1 MAVSRQ
7 WVMVGVVVAGLG
19 LGAWGLTRYAPPPEG
34 AQIGMRAPDYTV
46 VNVMTGDSISLR
58 SGYAG
63 KVVLINVWATWC
75 IPCRKEMPS
84 MERLWSEFRHEGFAI
99 AAVSVDDAPAEKVRA
114 FAHELNLSFD
124 ILHDR
129 SNNIQP
135 AYQTLGVP
143 QSYLLDRQG
152 RIAHIEIGEVEW
164 DSDANRARIAE
175 LLAQ

>member
-7 WVMVGVVVAGLG
+7 WVMVGLVVAGLG

-34 AQIGMRAPDYTV
+34 AQIGMRAPDYKV
-46 VNVMTGDSISLR
+46 VNVMTGDSIGLR
-58 SGYAG
+58 SGYEG

-84 MERLWSEFRHEGFAI
+84 MERLWSEFRREGFAI

-114 FAHELNLSFD
+114 FAEELNLTFD

-152 RIAHIEIGEVEW
+152 RIAQIEIGEVEW

>member
-1 MAVSRQ
+1 
-7 WVMVGVVVAGLG
+7 
-19 LGAWGLTRYAPPPEG
+19 
-34 AQIGMRAPDYTV
+34 
-46 VNVMTGDSISLR
+46 
-58 SGYAG
+58 
-63 KVVLINVWATWC
+63 
-75 IPCRKEMPS
+75 
-84 MERLWSEFRHEGFAI
+84 MERLWSEFRNEGFAI
-99 AAVSVDDAPAEKVRA
+99 AAVSVDDAPAETVRA
-114 FAHELNLSFD
+114 FAEELHLTFD

-175 LLAQ
+175 LLSQ

>member
-1 MAVSRQ
+1 MGPSRQ
-7 WVMVGVVVAGLG
+7 WLMVGLVVAGLG
-19 LGAWGLTRYAPPPEG
+19 LGAWALTRYAPPPEG
-34 AQIGMRAPDYTV
+34 AQIGMRAPDYRV
-46 VNVMTGDSISLR
+46 VNVMTGDSIGLR
-58 SGYAG
+58 SGYDG

-84 MERLWSEFRHEGFAI
+84 MERLWSEFRNEGFAI

-114 FAHELNLSFD
+114 FAEELHLTFD

>member
-7 WVMVGVVVAGLG
+7 WVMVGLVVAGLG

-34 AQIGMRAPDYTV
+34 AQIGMRAPDYRV
-46 VNVMTGDSISLR
+46 VNVMTGDSLGLR
-58 SGYAG
+58 SGYEG

-84 MERLWSEFRHEGFAI
+84 MERLWSEFRREGFAI
-99 AAVSVDDAPAEKVRA
+99 AAVSVDDAPVEKVRA
-114 FAHELNLSFD
+114 FAEELNLTFD

-152 RIAHIEIGEVEW
+152 RIAFIEIGEVEW

-175 LLAQ
+175 LVAR

>member
-7 WVMVGVVVAGLG
+7 WVMVGLVVAGLG

-34 AQIGMRAPDYTV
+34 AQIGMRAPDYKV
-46 VNVMTGDSISLR
+46 VNVMTGDSIGLR
-58 SGYAG
+58 SGYEG

-84 MERLWSEFRHEGFAI
+84 MERLWSEFRREGFAI

-114 FAHELNLSFD
+114 FAQELHLTFD

-152 RIAHIEIGEVEW
+152 RIVQIEIGEVEW
-164 DSDANRARIAE
+164 DSEANRARIAE

>member
-1 MAVSRQ
+1 MGPSRQ
-7 WVMVGVVVAGLG
+7 WLMVGLVVAGLG
-19 LGAWGLTRYAPPPEG
+19 LGAWALTRYAPPPEG
-34 AQIGMRAPDYTV
+34 AQIGMRAPDYRV
-46 VNVMTGDSISLR
+46 VNVMTGDSIGLR
-58 SGYAG
+58 SGYDG

-84 MERLWSEFRHEGFAI
+84 MERLWSEFRREGFAI

-114 FAHELNLSFD
+114 FAEELHLTFD